1 MRKRVKRKIIKPFL
15 LSGIFL
21 IGGSV
26 FASTFD
32 WSATGW
38 NDGDLSGSYT
48 DVDGSGINIT
58 VTVTG
63 DTDKFGDSTP

>member
-1 MRKRVKRKIIKPFL
+1 MKKI
-15 LSGIFL
+15 GL
-21 IGGSV
+21 IAIIASGSV